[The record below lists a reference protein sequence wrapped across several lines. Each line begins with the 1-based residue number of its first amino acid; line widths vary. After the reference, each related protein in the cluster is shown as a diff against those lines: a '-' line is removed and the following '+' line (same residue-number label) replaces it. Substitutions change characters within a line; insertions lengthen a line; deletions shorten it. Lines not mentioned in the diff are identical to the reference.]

1 MSLEG
6 FRVLDEQLSRFR
18 ESGKTFSSR
27 ELAASYDYIRGFL
40 IKGMVESPV
49 DGAREY
55 RDSNFYQLKALDAI
69 MPHGDSGAA
78 HRTFK
83 LHQAA

>member
-69 MPHGDSGAA
+69 MHTLISGWN
-78 HRTFK
+78 K
-83 LHQAA
+83 